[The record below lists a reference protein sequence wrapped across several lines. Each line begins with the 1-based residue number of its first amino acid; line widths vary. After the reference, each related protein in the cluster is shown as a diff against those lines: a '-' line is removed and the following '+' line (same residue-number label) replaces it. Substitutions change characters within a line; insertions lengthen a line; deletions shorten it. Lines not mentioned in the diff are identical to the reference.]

1 MSENEAVVKIIANHN
16 REFKE
21 LNGKFKALMIVHTK
35 TVNDFV
41 DMNLVYGELKK
52 QNKDLRAIV
61 VRWERDNKR
70 LQESLDA
77 LQREL
82 MDK

>member
-1 MSENEAVVKIIANHN
+1 MSNKAVLEVIKNQTKEYTDLLHQYNTLMKVHVKTIDDC
-16 REFKE
+16 
-21 LNGKFKALMIVHTK
+21 ALIESK
-35 TVNDFV
+35 RYD
-41 DMNLVYGELKK
+41 LRK

>member
-21 LNGKFKALMIVHTK
+21 LSGKFKALMIVHTK
-35 TVNDFV
+35 TVNDFA
-41 DMNLVYGELKK
+41 DMSLTYGELKK